1 MTAPINIQTIV
12 QDGKPAFVVIPYS
25 EYLRVFPQA
34 DLKPWVPDE
43 GIPHE
48 VVRMTI
54 GGAMTLPRAWRE
66 YLGLT
71 QAVVAKRM
79 GISQSALAQMENT
92 KRPRRVTL
100 VKLAKAINIKPE
112 QLGAV

>member
-1 MTAPINIQTIV
+1 M
-12 QDGKPAFVVIPYS
+12 IPFS
-25 EYLRVFPQA
+25 EYLTASPHESSA
-34 DLKPWVPDE
+34 PWVPDE

-48 VVRMTI
+48 VIRMTI

-71 QAVVAKRM
+71 QEVVAKRR
-79 GISQSALAQMENT
+79 GVSQSALAQMENT

-100 VKLAKAINIKPE
+100 VKLAKALGIQPE
-112 QLGAV
+112 QLGAE